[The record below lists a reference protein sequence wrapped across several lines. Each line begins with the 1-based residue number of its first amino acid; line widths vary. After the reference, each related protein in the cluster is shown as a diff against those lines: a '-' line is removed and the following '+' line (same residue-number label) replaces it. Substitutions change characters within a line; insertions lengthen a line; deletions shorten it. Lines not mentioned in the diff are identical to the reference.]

1 MRASLTLLIH
11 LKLIKANLRIKVVQA
26 NKEEKVILMMLS
38 GGYLY
43 NHTLFQEIA
52 LKLCMTL
59 PSISSCEHQTN
70 LINL

>member
-11 LKLIKANLRIKVVQA
+11 LKLIKANLRTKVLQA
-26 NKEEKVILMMLS
+26 NKEEKVILMMLC

-52 LKLCMTL
+52 LKLYATL
-59 PSISSCEHQTN
+59 SIH
-70 LINL
+70 